1 MVQQYLWKGG
11 GANWLWSA
19 LIDNIWIFEGKAN
32 FFSFGGCWVKILVP
46 HSAVFLIQKAK
57 TGLRGYVA
65 EETSECQ
72 KKKRGGIVCDCL
84 LTMEEFEYQTPTNR
98 ATFGLLFRIH
108 ENCIFGFLR
117 LIIAK
122 GTRDQRV
129 KYFHKSDCRRNAA
142 ADLLPS
148 YHQRFP

>member
-1 MVQQYLWKGG
+1 M
-11 GANWLWSA
+11 
-19 LIDNIWIFEGKAN
+19 
-32 FFSFGGCWVKILVP
+32 
-46 HSAVFLIQKAK
+46 
-57 TGLRGYVA
+57 RGYVT
-65 EETSECQ
+65 EEMSECQ
-72 KKKRGGIVCDCL
+72 KKKKRGGIVCDCL